1 MAYLKALHIS
11 TLLIWCAG
19 LFYLPGL
26 FAAHPQ
32 LTNSRDFRRLRAM
45 TRFTFVAV
53 VSPAAVVAV
62 VSGTALVFAS
72 QVEGDWMAIKLGVVA
87 LMVFFHLYCG
97 RLLAKLGNEPAVR
110 PAGAHLLLLVPPL
123 VLIPVVFWLV
133 LGKPL

>member
-1 MAYLKALHIS
+1 LAYLKALHIS

-32 LTNSRDFRRLRAM
+32 VANGRDFRRLRVM
-45 TRFTFVAV
+45 TRFSFVAV
-53 VSPAAVVAV
+53 VSPAAVIAV
-62 VSGTALVFAS
+62 VSGTALVFAA
-72 QVEGDWMAIKLGVVA
+72 QVQGDWMAVKLGVVS

-97 RLLAKLGNEPAVR
+97 RLLAKLGATPATR
-110 PAGAHLLLLVPPL
+110 PAGAHLLLLLVPL
-123 VLIPVVFWLV
+123 ILIPLVFWLV

>member
-26 FAAHPQ
+26 FAVHPQ
-32 LTNSRDFRRLRAM
+32 VTNSRDFRRLRAM

-72 QVEGDWMAIKLGVVA
+72 QVEGNWMAVKLGVVS

-97 RLLAKLGNEPAVR
+97 RLLAKLGAEPAAR
-110 PAGAHLLLLVPPL
+110 PAEAHLLLLLPPL
-123 VLIPVVFWLV
+123 VLIPIVFWLV